1 MERAG
6 APAGAGSEPG
16 RVSGVGDCLETG
28 RPDTGVEGF
37 GVQALV
43 APLPKLDP
51 L

>member
-6 APAGAGSEPG
+6 APAGAGSETE
-16 RVSGVGDCLETG
+16 RVPGVGGCLETG

-37 GVQALV
+37 GVQARV
-43 APLPKLDP
+43 APLPKLIA